1 MTTPSHA
8 SADGSSNG
16 PLSHAT
22 DRGQKP
28 SAATGS
34 GDRPTDC
41 WREIGVGGD
50 RSCPELTTFIHCRN
64 CPVMTDAAVAFFDRP
79 PPDGYLDEW
88 REVLEAPLDR
98 ADSDSQSL
106 LVFRLAD
113 EWFALTAEVLA
124 EVTSLRTVHKI
135 PHRSNTVLA
144 GMVNVRGQLLLC
156 GSLHGLLGLRQS
168 APAVPQLQP
177 TSDGKGMP
185 GTPNHEPLRTPG
197 RLLVASHS
205 EGRSTRR
212 LAFAVDEVAGV
223 QRIAMANL
231 RDVPSTL
238 GKPGQRYSTALF
250 AWQSRRVSLL
260 AADRLFTGIH
270 EQIPQ

>member
-1 MTTPSHA
+1 MTTPSDA
-8 SADGSSNG
+8 ETAGSSDD
-16 PLSHAT
+16 PLLYPPNRH
-22 DRGQKP
+22 GQP
-28 SAATGS
+28 SAAAGS

-64 CPVMTDAAVAFFDRP
+64 CPVMTDAAAAFFDRP
-79 PPDGYLDEW
+79 PPRGYLDEW
-88 REVLEAPLDR
+88 REVLETPLDE

-113 EWFALTAEVLA
+113 EWFGLTAEVLA

-168 APAVPQLQP
+168 APAVPRSRP
-177 TSDGKGMP
+177 TGDSNGLP
-185 GTPNHEPLRTPG
+185 STPDHESLRTPG
-197 RLLVASHS
+197 RLLVASFS
-205 EGRSTRR
+205 EGRTTRR

-223 QRIAMANL
+223 QRIAATSF

-250 AWQSRRVSLL
+250 SWQSRRVSLL

>member
-1 MTTPSHA
+1 MRCCVARHFIDLGNVRTFCSEY
-8 SADGSSNG
+8 D
-16 PLSHAT
+16 L
-22 DRGQKP
+22 R
-28 SAATGS
+28 
-34 GDRPTDC
+34 
-41 WREIGVGGD
+41 
-50 RSCPELTTFIHCRN
+50 RSCIRYSRSGVTTS
-64 CPVMTDAAVAFFDRP
+64 ASRP
-79 PPDGYLDEW
+79 AGCI
-88 REVLEAPLDR
+88 AC
-98 ADSDSQSL
+98 
-106 LVFRLAD
+106 
-113 EWFALTAEVLA
+113 
-124 EVTSLRTVHKI
+124 

-144 GMVNVRGQLLLC
+144 GIVNVRGQLLLC

>member
-1 MTTPSHA
+1 MTTPSEDA
-8 SADGSSNG
+8 AAGLFNA
-16 PLSHAT
+16 PLSRVA
-22 DRGQKP
+22 DRRGKTP
-28 SAATGS
+28 AIVGS

-50 RSCPELTTFIHCRN
+50 RSCPELATFIHCRN
-64 CPVMTDAAVAFFDRP
+64 CPVMTDAAVAFFDRT

-88 REVLEAPLDR
+88 REVLEAPLDE

-168 APAVPQLQP
+168 APVVPQFQP
-177 TSDGKGMP
+177 SSDGRRLP
-185 GTPNHEPLRTPG
+185 GATGYEPLRTPG
-197 RLLVASHS
+197 RLLVAFHS
-205 EGRSTRR
+205 EGRTTRR

-231 RDVPSTL
+231 RDVPATL

-250 AWQSRRVSLL
+250 SWQSRRISLL
-260 AADRLFTGIH
+260 AADRLFTAIH